1 MLYMFDTNVLSEH
14 LKGNTRI
21 VDRAAALGLEDAIA
35 ISNIAWF
42 EIIRGR
48 VSSLTTADA
57 ADQLLLAQSRLNRDL
72 DGLDRFRIHDVS
84 EAVAR
89 QFELL
94 RTNKKIKKIGRND
107 LLIAC
112 IALANKAV
120 LVTRNVKDFANV
132 PGLTL
137 QNWFE

>member
-1 MLYMFDTNVLSEH
+1 MLYMLDTNVLSEW
-14 LKGNTRI
+14 LKQHPRI
-21 VDRAAALGLEDAIA
+21 AERAASLDSGDEIA
-35 ISNIAWF
+35 ISNVAWF

-48 VSSLTTADA
+48 MSSILTAED
-57 ADQLLLAQSRLNRDL
+57 DEKLLLAQSRFESDFGSLSKFATY
-72 DGLDRFRIHDVS
+72 GISKPASSHFRAIL
-84 EAVAR
+84 AA
-89 QFELL
+89 
-94 RTNKKIKKIGRND
+94 KKCRKMSRND

-112 IALANKAV
+112 IALAHKAV